1 MELPLLP
8 DFVII
13 FSLSI
18 GVLFLCHKVRI
29 PPIVGFLITGV
40 LAGPSGLGLV
50 KAAHEV
56 EIMAEIGVVLLLFS
70 IGLELSLG
78 ELARLKKPV
87 LLGGAL
93 QVLLTIPAFYVLAS
107 VRGMPGGQAVF
118 IGFLAALSSTA
129 IVLLAL
135 RQRAELES
143 PQGRICLSILIFQD
157 LIIVPMMLLIP
168 VLAGGAISPG
178 ASLILAVAQSLGLI
192 LLVFFM
198 ARKIAPWILR
208 QAART
213 RSRELFLIT
222 TLALCLSIAL
232 LTSSMG
238 LSLSLGAFMAG
249 LTISDSEFS
258 LSALEGILPFR
269 DVFTSIFFISV
280 GMLMDAGYFLSHLPL
295 VCGAGMAVLA
305 IKALLA
311 CGAALALGYPLRPAI
326 IVGLSLSQ
334 VGEFSFVLAKSGLS
348 AGLLDGETYQ
358 LFLSVSIL
366 TMAGTPFLIALAPGA
381 ADRLVRLPGLSALA
395 RRRKET
401 ADGGKREKLH
411 DHLVIVGFGVG
422 GSHLARAARTAGI
435 AYNILEM
442 NPDTVKSAAARGEP
456 IAYGDA
462 AQEAVLAH
470 AGIAEARV
478 LAVVIPDLVA
488 VRRITE
494 TARRLNP
501 ALHIIARTRF
511 TAEIG
516 PLMELGAD
524 DVIPEEFETSIEIFT
539 RALTWYM
546 VPRADIERFVREI
559 RGEGYEMLREQ
570 DALSE
575 PMRVLDGHF
584 SGMDV
589 SALRVDSGSALAGQS
604 LEEAALRQKTGLTV
618 VAVSREGRIIANP
631 DGALRLQAKDVAYV
645 FGPHAQIASAVNLFR
660 APAGA
665 VRPAVKE
672 E

>member
-1 MELPLLP
+1 MEIPLLP

-13 FSLSI
+13 FSLSV
-18 GVLFLCHKVRI
+18 GVLFLCHLVRI

-87 LLGGAL
+87 LLGGAM
-93 QVLLTIPAFYVLAS
+93 QVVLTILVFYALAS
-107 VRGMPGGQAVF
+107 ALGMPFGQAVF
-118 IGFLAALSSTA
+118 IGFLASLSSTA

-135 RQRAELES
+135 RQRDELES
-143 PQGRICLSILIFQD
+143 PQGRVCLSILIFQD

-168 VLAGGAISPG
+168 VLAGGAASPG
-178 ASLILAVAQSLGLI
+178 ASLFWAVAESLGLI
-192 LLVFFM
+192 LLVFLM

-208 QAART
+208 QVART

-249 LTISDSEFS
+249 LIISDSEFS
-258 LSALEGILPFR
+258 LSAMEGVLPFR

-295 VCGAGMAVLA
+295 VCGAGLAVLA
-305 IKALLA
+305 IKTALA
-311 CGAALALGYPLRPAI
+311 GGAALALGYPLRPAI

-334 VGEFSFVLAKSGLS
+334 VGEFSFVLAKGGLG

-366 TMAGTPFLIALAPGA
+366 TMAVTPFMIALAPGA
-381 ADRLVRLPGLSALA
+381 AERLVRLPGLSALA
-395 RRRKET
+395 RRSKNAGEPSGNGKE
-401 ADGGKREKLH
+401 RKLH
-411 DHLVIVGFGVG
+411 NHLIIVGFGMG
-422 GSHLARAARTAGI
+422 GRHLARAARSAGI
-435 AYNILEM
+435 DYAILEM
-442 NPDTVKSAAARGEP
+442 NPDTVKSAAKSGEP

-478 LAVVIPDLVA
+478 LAVVIPDPVA

-539 RALTWYM
+539 RALTRYLI
-546 VPRADIERFVREI
+546 PRADIERFVDEI
-559 RGEGYEMLREQ
+559 RGEGYVALREL
-570 DALSE
+570 DVKSE
-575 PMRVLDGHF
+575 PGRILGGQF

-589 SALRVDSGSALAGQS
+589 SALRVEAGSALAGRS
-604 LEEAALRQKTGLTV
+604 LKEAALRRKAELTV
-618 VAVSREGRIIANP
+618 VAVNRDGRSIPSP
-631 DGALRLQAKDVAYV
+631 DGSFRLQGGDVAYV
-645 FGPHAQIASAVNLFR
+645 FGPHAQISAAMRLFR
-660 APAGA
+660 APAKTS
-665 VRPAVKE
+665 KE
-672 E
+672 A

>member
-13 FSLSI
+13 FGLSI
-18 GVLFLCHKVRI
+18 GVLFVCHKVRI

-87 LLGGAL
+87 LLGGAM
-93 QVLLTIPAFYVLAS
+93 QVVLTILLFYVLAS
-107 VRGMPGGQAVF
+107 ALGMPVGQAVF

-135 RQRAELES
+135 RQRDELES

-157 LIIVPMMLLIP
+157 LIIVPMMLFIP
-168 VLAGGAISPG
+168 ILAGGAVSPG
-178 ASLILAVAQSLGLI
+178 ASLLLAVAESLGLI
-192 LLVFFM
+192 LLVFFT

-208 QAART
+208 QVART

-232 LTSSMG
+232 LTSKMG

-249 LTISDSEFS
+249 LIISDSEFS
-258 LSALEGILPFR
+258 LSAMEGVLPFR

-280 GMLMDAGYFLSHLPL
+280 GMLMDAGYFLSHLPM
-295 VCGAGMAVLA
+295 VCGAGLAVLA
-305 IKALLA
+305 IKTALA
-311 CGAALALGYPLRPAI
+311 GGAALALGYPLRPAI

-334 VGEFSFVLAKSGLS
+334 VGEFSFVLAKSGLG
-348 AGLLDGETYQ
+348 AGLLDTETYQ

-366 TMAGTPFLIALAPGA
+366 TMAGAPFMIALAPGA
-381 ADRLVRLPGLSALA
+381 AEWLVRLPGLSTLA
-395 RRRKET
+395 RRRKDT
-401 ADGGKREKLH
+401 DAASDDGKQVKLH
-411 DHLVIVGFGVG
+411 DHLIIVGFGMG
-422 GSHLARAARTAGI
+422 GRHLARAARMAGI

-442 NPDTVKSAAARGEP
+442 NPDTVKNETRLGEP
-456 IAYGDA
+456 ISYGDA
-462 AQEAVLAH
+462 AQEAVLSH
-470 AGIAEARV
+470 AGIADARV
-478 LAVVIPDLVA
+478 LAVVIPDPVA

-494 TARRLNP
+494 AARRLNP

-516 PLMELGAD
+516 PLMELGAN

-539 RALTWYM
+539 RALFRYL
-546 VPRADIERFVREI
+546 VPRADIEHFVDEI
-559 RGEGYEMLREQ
+559 RGEGYEMLRE
-570 DALSE
+570 LNVRSE
-575 PMRVLDGHF
+575 PRRILGGQF

-589 SALRVDSGSALAGQS
+589 SALRVDAGAALAGQS
-604 LEEAALRQKTGLTV
+604 LKEAALRKNAGLTV
-618 VAVSREGRIIANP
+618 VVVSRDGRAIPNP
-631 DGALRLQAKDVAYV
+631 DGSFRLQAGDVAYV
-645 FGPHAQIASAVNLFR
+645 FGPHARISSAVNLFR
-660 APAGA
+660 APAG
-665 VRPAVKE
+665 VSGE